1 VSLDRLEEVCACD
14 QGCCVVVIDRELMRV
29 TLGPENSQW
38 VVTDTVHPR
47 PMFQVMLD
55 LGAWADGGWKLQ
67 RFPHATSALSWRTP
81 ALHVSLVRLH
91 ELAPQL
97 SRQYLW
103 QCHVQRQ
110 SMRRRTREQEG

>member
-55 LGAWADGGWKLQ
+55 LGAWADGPGSD
-67 RFPHATSALSWRTP
+67 AASWPEPETQW
-81 ALHVSLVRLH
+81 RL
-91 ELAPQL
+91 LP
-97 SRQYLW
+97 
-103 QCHVQRQ
+103 
-110 SMRRRTREQEG
+110 